1 MSNSTWNANNLLSVF
16 YISVDT
22 HKLNYSSV
30 HADETSIPS
39 KINNTEM
46 VLSSRHIQW
55 SLVTTFNIY
64 HISCVRRL
72 SLTFSLPWVTACYM
86 HKDFI
91 EVHLP
96 SLNAITVRI
105 QNPNNTCNILHFRT
119 NLFDNVATA
128 TMIVI
133 ALQNGWFYCSL
144 GFDPI
149 VRVYCSLNA
158 LT

>member
-1 MSNSTWNANNLLSVF
+1 MIIGNDS
-16 YISVDT
+16 
-22 HKLNYSSV
+22 
-30 HADETSIPS
+30 
-39 KINNTEM
+39 
-46 VLSSRHIQW
+46 
-55 SLVTTFNIY
+55 TFNIY

-91 EVHLP
+91 EAHLP

-105 QNPNNTCNILHFRT
+105 QNPNNTYNILHFRT

-144 GFDPI
+144 GFD
-149 VRVYCSLNA
+149 RNVYSNA